1 MAVPILQ
8 CDGIAKGFPGVR
20 ALKGVD
26 LTVQAGRVHG
36 LVGENG
42 AGKSTLLK
50 IMAGVYRPDAGTLR
64 LDGQAV
70 SLAGTDDALRQGIV
84 TIHQDINLIGSMTV
98 AENVLLNNEP
108 TWGRSGLLR
117 RGELN
122 KKVAALLRFYEIDAE
137 PDTLVS
143 ALPNDLKKMVQIIKA
158 VSRKARVLLMDEPT
172 SSLTDVSVRFVMRL
186 VRTLADQGIGVV
198 FVSHYL
204 AEVFEVSDTVTV
216 FRDGAVVASSPRA
229 GTDLG
234 TVVRGMIGRSLDHEA
249 ERRPSSA
256 TDDVLLSVRH
266 LSVKG
271 SLADV
276 SFDLRRGE
284 VLGITGLTGSGLT
297 ELARAIFGSEAI
309 RRASGEFTIEG
320 RSVALSDP
328 VDSLRHG
335 VALLTNDRLREGILP
350 EVPLYENICLPVLDR
365 FAGRLGLLD
374 EPAMVVT
381 GRNGIDRLRVRA
393 PGPMTITKTL
403 SGGNQQKVLIAK
415 WLETH
420 PKIFIMDEPTIGI
433 DVGSKSEIR
442 AIIDEIAAAGVGIIL
457 ISTELIDIE
466 RLCDRALVMFRGA
479 IVDEFE
485 GQAVERE
492 ALLAACASGRQQA

>member
-1 MAVPILQ
+1 MAVPVLQ
-8 CDGIAKGFPGVR
+8 CETIVKGFPGVR

-26 LTVQAGRVHG
+26 LTVEAGRVHG

-50 IMAGVYRPDAGTLR
+50 IMAGVYRPDAGLLR
-64 LDGQAV
+64 LDGQPV
-70 SLAGTDDALRQGIV
+70 TLSGTDDALRQGIV

-117 RGELN
+117 GRELN
-122 KKVAALLRFYEIDAE
+122 QKVAALLSFYEIDAG
-137 PDTLVS
+137 PDTLVA
-143 ALPNDLKKMVQIIKA
+143 ALPNDVKKMVQIIKA

-186 VRTLADQGIGVV
+186 IRTLAGQGIGVV

-204 AEVFEVSDTVTV
+204 AEVFEVCDQVTV
-216 FRDGAVVASSPRA
+216 FRDGAVVASTPRGA
-229 GTDLG
+229 TDLG
-234 TVVRGMIGRSLDHEA
+234 TVVKGMIGRSLDHEA

-256 TDDVLLSVRH
+256 TDDVLLSVRD

-271 SLADV
+271 SLSGV

-309 RRASGEFTIEG
+309 RRSSGRFAIEG
-320 RSVALSDP
+320 RPVALADP
-328 VDSLRHG
+328 VESLRHG

-350 EVPLYENICLPVLDR
+350 DVPLYENICLPVLDR
-365 FAGRLGLLD
+365 FTSRLGVLD
-374 EPAMVVT
+374 EPAMVAT
-381 GRNGIDRLRVRA
+381 GQNGVERLRVRA

-415 WLETH
+415 WLETR
-420 PKIFIMDEPTIGI
+420 PKIFIMDDPTIGI

-457 ISTELIDIE
+457 ISTELVDIE

-479 IVDEFE
+479 IVGEFE
-485 GQAVERE
+485 GSGVERE